1 MAIIN
6 FDFYGLT
13 ILIQGEDQALI
24 DEIKRDFS
32 YFNSGKEGGEIRI
45 DIKLM
50 PPRYEGLPEL
60 PAQFITP
67 RNVCY
72 KDNTRTLIDY
82 SGKALCIHDRKEKT
96 CTIQG
101 ADFDLVREICYLFIL
116 SVTGQYFDKQG
127 LHRIHALGVSRGGN
141 AALLILP
148 SGGGKSTMALHL
160 LSRPGFK
167 LLSDDSPLVDRFGN
181 ILGFP
186 LRVGI
191 PPDQEGS
198 IDPIFIRTLNR
209 MEFDPKTVI
218 DIEAFR
224 ERLAGNAFPSLL
236 LVGQRNLGPVS
247 RMEPLSKLR
256 AFKSLINNMIVGLG
270 LYQGLEFLL
279 ERGSWEVF
287 LKIGLLWTRLRNSLR
302 LLRSSECYRFV
313 IGRDLELN
321 ATCLTEFLEDKL
333 PEASDSAKE

>member
-1 MAIIN
+1 MS

-13 ILIQGEDQALI
+13 IRIQSENQSLV
-24 DEIKRDFS
+24 DEIERDFT
-32 YFNSGKEGGEIRI
+32 YFKSIAEEGEIRI
-45 DIKLM
+45 EMNLM

-72 KDNTRTLIDY
+72 KDNTRTIIDY
-82 SGKALCIHDRKEKT
+82 SGKALCIHDRKKKT

-116 SVTGQYFDKQG
+116 SVTGQYFDKKG
-127 LHRIHALGVSRGGN
+127 LHRIHALGISRGGK
-141 AALLILP
+141 AALLLMP
-148 SGGGKSTMALHL
+148 SGGGKSTMALRF
-160 LSRPGFK
+160 LSRPGFQ
-167 LLSDDSPLVDRFGN
+167 LLSDDSPLVDRSGN
-181 ILGFP
+181 LLGFP

-191 PPDQEGS
+191 PPDQESS
-198 IDPIFIRTLNR
+198 IDPKFIRTLNR

-224 ERLAGNAFPSLL
+224 DRLARSASPSLL
-236 LVGQRNLGPVS
+236 LVGQRNLGRVS
-247 RMEPLSKLR
+247 RLEPLSKFR
-256 AFKSLINNMIVGLG
+256 AFKALTNNMIVGLG

-287 LKIGLLWTRLRNSLR
+287 LKIGLLWTRLRNALR
-302 LLRSSECYRFV
+302 LLRRSECYRFV
-313 IGRDLELN
+313 TGRDLELN
-321 ATCLTEFLEDKL
+321 AACLTEFLEEKL
-333 PEASDSAKE
+333 PEEKNPVKE